1 MYRIMLADDEGIVLD
16 SLKIII
22 DKNFPDQC
30 QVETAKTGRDVIELA
45 ERFRPDIAFMD
56 IQMPG
61 INGIEA
67 IREIKKSNP
76 SVEFIVLSAYDKF
89 DYAREA
95 INLGVLEY
103 MNKPFS
109 ARMITEVLE
118 KAIRRIDSKRKKR
131 SDDLMIKEKMETVTP
146 IIENGFVYAIMFQEH
161 FEEDVDNYKNLLGLT
176 ADYGCMLALTMGD
189 DQHGNHMTNAVGAGV
204 RTQMNYARIRE
215 LVKETWNGC
224 VVGSVISNKI
234 PVFLPMKNKKMD
246 YEERIGMID
255 VCRELARKLRKS
267 TDISFRIGIGSI
279 RKLNESMDSYE
290 EALKALANSTG
301 SVAHVDDLPIQCRYD
316 EEYPIELEKELFD
329 DLRAGARDECER
341 AAGRYFD
348 WMLDNY
354 DEQDTSVR
362 LKVLEFVLWAEHEAY
377 LSGGMTYHFSDRENY
392 LPLVWNAERNSDL
405 KSWFV
410 EKFGEACRNM
420 STKKEEHE
428 NQLVVRAQNYIQE
441 NFQRDLSLDEVS
453 RQLDLSPYY
462 FSKLFKEETGS
473 NFVEYVTS
481 LRMERAKQLLTEEGR
496 SMKEICA
503 EVGYSDPNYF
513 SRIFKKN
520 MGVTPTEYREN
531 EKRGGEKA

>member
-16 SLKIII
+16 SLRMII
-22 DKNFPDQC
+22 DKNFPEQC

-76 SVEFIVLSAYDKF
+76 SVEFIILSAYDKF
-89 DYAREA
+89 DYAKEA

-103 MNKPFS
+103 INKPFS
-109 ARMITEVLE
+109 ARTITEVLG
-118 KAIRRIDSKRKKR
+118 KALKTIELKRKKR
-131 SDDLMIKEKMETVTP
+131 SDDLRIKEKMETVTP
-146 IIENGFVYAIMFQEH
+146 IIENGFIYAIMFQEH
-161 FEEDVDNYKNLLGLT
+161 FMEDVDNYKQLLGMD
-176 ADYGCMLALTMGD
+176 ADYGCMLALVVGD
-189 DQHGNHMTNAVGAGV
+189 DQLGNQMTNTVGAGV
-204 RTQMNYARIRE
+204 RTQLNYTRVRE
-215 LVKETWNGC
+215 LVKETWDC
-224 VVGSVISNKI
+224 IVGSVISNKI
-234 PVFLPMKNKKMD
+234 PVFLPMKNMKMD

-255 VCRELARKLRKS
+255 VCRELTRKLRRM
-267 TDISFRIGIGSI
+267 TDISFRIGIGSV

-290 EALKALANSTG
+290 EALKALVNSTG

-329 DLRAGARDECER
+329 SLKSGKREECER

-348 WMLDNY
+348 WMLENY
-354 DEQDTSVR
+354 DEKNMSVR
-362 LKVLEFVLWAEHEAY
+362 LKTLEFVLFAEHEAY
-377 LSGGMTYHFSDRENY
+377 LNGGMTYHFSEREQY
-392 LPLVWNAERNSDL
+392 LSLVMNVERNRDL
-405 KSWFV
+405 RSWFV
-410 EKFGEACRNM
+410 EKFGESCRNM
-420 STKKEEHE
+420 ITKKEEHE
-428 NQLVVRAQNYIQE
+428 NQLVVRAQSYIQE

-453 RQLDLSPYY
+453 RQMDLSPYY

-473 NFVEYVTS
+473 NFVEYVTNLRIGKAKELLVNDS
-481 LRMERAKQLLTEEGR
+481 L

-503 EVGYSDPNYF
+503 AVGYSDPNYF

-520 MGVTPTEYREN
+520 TGVTPTEYRES
-531 EKRGGEKA
+531 ERK

>member
-22 DKNFPDQC
+22 DKHFPGQC

-67 IREIKKSNP
+67 IREIKESNP

-109 ARMITEVLE
+109 SRTITEVLE
-118 KAIRRIDSKRKKR
+118 KAIRLIDSKRKKR

-146 IIENGFVYAIMFQEH
+146 IIENGFIYAIMFQEH
-161 FEEDVDNYKNLLGLT
+161 FTEDVENYKRLLGLD

-189 DQHGNHMTNAVGAGV
+189 DQHGNYMTNAVGAGV
-204 RTQMNYARIRE
+204 RTQLNYARIRE
-215 LVKETWNGC
+215 LVKETWDC

-234 PVFLPMKNKKMD
+234 PVFLPMKNMKMD

-255 VCRELARKLRKS
+255 VCRELTRKLRRS
-267 TDISFRIGIGSI
+267 TDITFRIGIGSI

-290 EALKALANSTG
+290 EALKALVNSTG

-329 DLRAGARDECER
+329 RLKGGTREECER
-341 AAGRYFD
+341 AAGKYFD
-348 WMLDNY
+348 WMLENY
-354 DEQDTSVR
+354 DEKNASVR
-362 LKVLEFVLWAEHEAY
+362 LKTLEFVLWAEHEAY
-377 LSGGMTYHFSDRENY
+377 LNGGMTYHFSERENY
-392 LPLVWNAERNSDL
+392 LPLVYNAERNSDL

-410 EKFGEACRNM
+410 EKFGEACSNM
-420 STKKEEHE
+420 SNKKEEHE
-428 NQLVVRAQNYIQE
+428 NQMVVRAQNYIQE
-441 NFQRDLSLDEVS
+441 NFCRDLSLDEVS

-473 NFVEYVTS
+473 NFVEYVTN
-481 LRMERAKQLLTEEGR
+481 LRMDRAKQLLTEEGR

-520 MGVTPTEYREN
+520 TGVTPTEYRES
-531 EKRGGEKA
+531 EKT

>member
-16 SLKIII
+16 SLRMIIN
-22 DKNFPDQC
+22 KNFPEQC

-76 SVEFIVLSAYDKF
+76 SVEFIILSAYDKF
-89 DYAREA
+89 DYAKEA

-103 MNKPFS
+103 INKPFS
-109 ARMITEVLE
+109 ARTITEVLG
-118 KAIRRIDSKRKKR
+118 KALKTIELKRKKR
-131 SDDLMIKEKMETVTP
+131 SDDLRIKEKMETVTP
-146 IIENGFVYAIMFQEH
+146 IIENGFIYAIMFQEH
-161 FEEDVDNYKNLLGLT
+161 FMEDVDNYKQLLGMD
-176 ADYGCMLALTMGD
+176 ADYGCMLALVVGD
-189 DQHGNHMTNAVGAGV
+189 DQLGNQMTNTVGAGV
-204 RTQMNYARIRE
+204 RTQLNYTRVRE
-215 LVKETWNGC
+215 LVKETWDC
-224 VVGSVISNKI
+224 IVGSVISNKI
-234 PVFLPMKNKKMD
+234 PVFLPMKNMKMD

-255 VCRELARKLRKS
+255 VCRELTRKLKRM
-267 TDISFRIGIGSI
+267 TDISFRIGIGSV

-290 EALKALANSTG
+290 EALKALVNSTG

-329 DLRAGARDECER
+329 SLKSGKREECER

-348 WMLDNY
+348 WMLENY
-354 DEQDTSVR
+354 DEKNMSVR
-362 LKVLEFVLWAEHEAY
+362 LKTLEFVLFAEHEAY
-377 LSGGMTYHFSDRENY
+377 LNGGMTYHFSEREQY
-392 LPLVWNAERNSDL
+392 LSLVMNVERNRDL
-405 KSWFV
+405 RSWFV
-410 EKFGEACRNM
+410 EKFGESCRNM
-420 STKKEEHE
+420 ITKKEEHE

-453 RQLDLSPYY
+453 RQMDLSPYY

-473 NFVEYVTS
+473 NFVEYVTNLRIGKAKELLVGDS
-481 LRMERAKQLLTEEGR
+481 L

-503 EVGYSDPNYF
+503 SVGYSDPNYF

-520 MGVTPTEYREN
+520 TGVTPTEYRES
-531 EKRGGEKA
+531 ERR